1 MSASCLYNA
10 GCPVRS
16 AFCMR
21 ATVHARTGCVTLH
34 NHTLTGLTASATTA
48 PLYANVAAAGEDPE
62 GEEDAVEV
70 EDGQVGADGWRRTY
84 RKLTPAKNPPAWAY
98 MKQCFQNQRRAG
110 VALTERRLSFSQR
123 AEAKLASAQVEKDI
137 QR

>member
-1 MSASCLYNA
+1 
-10 GCPVRS
+10 
-16 AFCMR
+16 MR
-21 ATVHARTGCVTLH
+21 AAVHARTGCVTLL
-34 NHTLTGLTASATTA
+34 NHTLTWLTASATTA
-48 PLYANVAAAGEDPE
+48 PLYANVAATGEDPE

-123 AEAKLASAQVEKDI
+123 AEAKLPSAQVEKDI